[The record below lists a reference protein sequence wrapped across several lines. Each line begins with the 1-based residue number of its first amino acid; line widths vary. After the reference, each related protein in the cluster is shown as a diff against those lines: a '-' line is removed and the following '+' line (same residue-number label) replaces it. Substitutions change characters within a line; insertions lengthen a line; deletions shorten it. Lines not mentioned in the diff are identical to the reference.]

1 MKRLII
7 PFLSFIA
14 LPSAIQ
20 ANIDPKVAEMCMKAS
35 DFQGCV
41 KSMSG
46 KKENNLTLDSDF
58 ENALTSFRDGD
69 PLKANKLIKSHL
81 KKNPNSKEGYMLR
94 AIIKAYDLGKYDD
107 AIADIDKAIDIDN
120 GYALA
125 HAFKAEIFYWDLGG
139 SLSKTLK
146 YLVKGMN
153 ISPEDPHIN
162 FIAGDIQFDNGFVV
176 LGGDT
181 YDLNKKPKDKKA
193 LSLESFEN
201 AKKSFEKT
209 LANINLDI
217 YKNPLAES
225 SYDLDVT
232 YTTTA
237 LLGDTKFELYFLYKD
252 KKERPTAKKYL
263 EEAVKHYTD
272 AIAMAPSQEEI
283 IKIELDKDI
292 DLYSPAELYLY
303 RGNAYSW
310 MNNKVK
316 QACSDWKVSKKLGNS
331 DARDMVRD
339 WRC

>member
-1 MKRLII
+1 MI
-7 PFLSFIA
+7 
-14 LPSAIQ
+14 
-20 ANIDPKVAEMCMKAS
+20 
-35 DFQGCV
+35 
-41 KSMSG
+41 
-46 KKENNLTLDSDF
+46 LDSDF

-81 KKNPNSKEGYMLR
+81 KKNPNSKEGHMLQ
-94 AIIKAYDLGKYDD
+94 AIIKACDLGKYDD

-139 SLSKTLK
+139 SLSKALK
-146 YLVKGMN
+146 YLEKGMN

-193 LSLESFEN
+193 LSLETFEK

-225 SYDLDVT
+225 SYGLDVT
-232 YTTTA
+232 YTSTA
-237 LLGDTKFELYFLYKD
+237 LLGNTKFELYFLYKD

-272 AIAMAPSQEEI
+272 AISIAPSQEEI